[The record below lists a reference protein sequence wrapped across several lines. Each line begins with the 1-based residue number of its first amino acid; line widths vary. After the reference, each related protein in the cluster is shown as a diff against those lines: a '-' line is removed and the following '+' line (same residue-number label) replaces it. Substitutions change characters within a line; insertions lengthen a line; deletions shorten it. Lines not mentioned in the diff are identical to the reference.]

1 MPVNFKSALLSFPK
15 IVKGESRKPS
25 LFELYAEPP
34 PIFFKDNK
42 RSILDKRTKG
52 QIFHACQF

>member
-15 IVKGESRKPS
+15 IAKGESSKPS

-52 QIFHACQF
+52 